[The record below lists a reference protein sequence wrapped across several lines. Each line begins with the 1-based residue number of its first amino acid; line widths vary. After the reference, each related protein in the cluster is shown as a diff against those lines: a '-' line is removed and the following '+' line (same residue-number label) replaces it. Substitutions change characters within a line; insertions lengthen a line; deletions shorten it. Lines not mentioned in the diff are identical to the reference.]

1 MMILFSK
8 CSDKIA
14 GLFSIDNVELILYKS
29 RLPLLRNVILTALNV
44 SVLIHVELRV
54 DLILGTSTDSRLYII
69 YTLKK
74 KILNKKKCLNT

>member
-29 RLPLLRNVILTALNV
+29 RLPLLRNMILTTLNV

-54 DLILGTSTDSRLYII
+54 DLILGTSTGGLHIYIIFYILYII
-69 YTLKK
+69 Y
-74 KILNKKKCLNT
+74 